1 MRIPLPSASHVFAG
15 CQGLARIAA
24 LVLVPVAASAQDGGR
39 TMESALAT
47 GQVSDSLRATRDSSE
62 RFAVYLPPGYDR
74 TRRWPIMLVLD
85 PRGRARLA
93 LDRFVPAAERLGW
106 ILVSSYNTLSD
117 GPREPNDRALDAML
131 GDAQRALAID
141 TRRLYLAGFSG
152 TARFAW
158 DVSGQFPGALAGIIG
173 AGAGLPGDL
182 SWLDAHRSAA
192 SFAFFGTIG
201 TLDPNYEEMRAVDAA
216 LDRTRLP
223 HRLVVFEGG
232 HEWPPVAVASAAV
245 DAMELDAMRRGL
257 RVTDSAWVASVSGA
271 RLADVARLERRGELL
286 SALDDARALS
296 RDLASWPAADSARDM
311 IARLSA
317 DPRVRKA
324 SDRARDLAVAD
335 HDFAVRMFA
344 VLREARDAPAPLSAG
359 ELRRRMGLDVVR
371 RMAERASDSLGAPAA
386 RRLLARV
393 MMQAS
398 LYEPREYFSRG
409 EPARAEAVLRLA
421 AWISPDDG
429 LTCAGLSR
437 ALAARRALQESLA
450 ALACAIDHHAIGH
463 AAMEREPWLAPLR
476 LRPEWPALLGRS
488 SEAGGGE
495 R

>member
-1 MRIPLPSASHVFAG
+1 MRIPLTPAAHVFAG
-15 CQGLARIAA
+15 CRGLARVAVLA
-24 LVLVPVAASAQDGGR
+24 LVPLAASAQGGGR
-39 TMESALAT
+39 TMESSLAT
-47 GQVSDSLRATRDSSE
+47 GQVSDSLRATRESSE

-141 TRRLYLAGFSG
+141 SRRLYLAGFSG

-182 SWLDAHRSAA
+182 TWLDAHRPVA
-192 SFAFFGTIG
+192 SFAFFGTVG

-232 HEWPPVAVASAAV
+232 HEWPPLAVASAAV
-245 DAMELDAMRRGL
+245 ESMELDAMRRGL
-257 RVTDSAWVASVSGA
+257 RTTDSAWVDSVSAA
-271 RLADVARLERRGELL
+271 RLGDVARLEQRGDLL
-286 SALDDARALS
+286 GALDDARALS
-296 RDLASWPAADSARDM
+296 RDLASWPAGDAARA
-311 IARLSA
+311 IVARLAA
-317 DPRVRKA
+317 DGRVRKA
-324 SDRARDLAVAD
+324 SDRLRDLAVAD

-344 VLREARDAPAPLSAG
+344 VLREARDAAAPLPAG
-359 ELRRRMGLDVVR
+359 ELRRRMGLEVVR
-371 RMAERASDSLGAPAA
+371 RMAERASDTLGSPAA

-398 LYEPREYFSRG
+398 FYEPREYFSRG

-437 ALAARRALQESLA
+437 ALVARRALEEALA
-450 ALACAIDHHAIGH
+450 ALACAIDHRAIGRP
-463 AAMEREPWLAPLR
+463 AMEREPWLQPLR
-476 LRPEWPALLGRS
+476 VRPEWPALLERS
-488 SEAGGGE
+488 SEAAGGE
-495 R
+495 H